1 MQHTGIFVTPE
12 ELDDVKVEQSCS
24 GMYLS
29 GGRPMGD
36 PGARVAQLSQK
47 YNAPTG
53 SGLNIQTGEFMLP

>member
-1 MQHTGIFVTPE
+1 MQHTGIFVTQE
-12 ELDDVKVEQSCS
+12 ELEGVKVERSCS

-36 PGARVAQLSQK
+36 PQARVTQLSEK
-47 YNAPTG
+47 YNAPEG